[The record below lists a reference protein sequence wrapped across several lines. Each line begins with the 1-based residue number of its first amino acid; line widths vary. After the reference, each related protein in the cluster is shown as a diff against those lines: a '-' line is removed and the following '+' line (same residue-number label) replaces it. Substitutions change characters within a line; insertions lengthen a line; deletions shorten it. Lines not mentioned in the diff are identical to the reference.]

1 MPGRRDSNPRLR
13 LMQRDMTLLAD
24 LFWHRLMSSGQI
36 LRLGY
41 FSSLS
46 RCNRRLNQLR
56 KGGLV
61 LPYPEV
67 PSVTGLSQ
75 VVRIS
80 RPGMLVLLE
89 RGRVK
94 RTDAYVSYPEPS
106 RSMAVHTLSIVQVR
120 CLLSSPNIDLVM
132 WLPEGRC
139 RHEYF
144 VSGSNTARIFKP
156 DAYAEIRSERGRTSF
171 FIEVDLANS
180 SRRQIEEK
188 LRSYE
193 RYQKETFGET
203 YGKKNFKVLFVTT
216 TAGRCRQL
224 ECWCQ
229 GTSIPTVAA
238 PFDGLPERIR
248 ELVGGSRR

>member
-1 MPGRRDSNPRLR
+1 MPGRRDSNQRLR
-13 LMQRDMTLLAD
+13 LTPRDMTLLED
-24 LFWHRLMSSGQI
+24 LFWHRLMSSRQI

-56 KGGLV
+56 KGGWV
-61 LPYPEV
+61 LAYPEV

-80 RPGMLVLLE
+80 RLGVLALLE
-89 RGRVK
+89 RGRVEL
-94 RTDAYVSYPEPS
+94 TDAYVSYPEPS
-106 RSMAVHTLSIVQVR
+106 KSMAVHTLSIVQVR
-120 CLLSSPNIDLVM
+120 CLLSSPRIDLIM
-132 WLPEGRC
+132 WLPEARC

-156 DAYAEIRSERGRTSF
+156 DAYAEIPCERGPTSF

-188 LRSYE
+188 LRGYE
-193 RYQKETFGET
+193 RYQKETFRET
-203 YGKKNFKVLFVTT
+203 YGKRAFKVLFVTT
-216 TAGRCRQL
+216 TTGRCRQL
-224 ECWCQ
+224 ESWTKSAQ
-229 GTSIPTVAA
+229 VPVALTTMGGLLKDAGTLI
-238 PFDGLPERIR
+238 
-248 ELVGGSRR
+248 GGDLR